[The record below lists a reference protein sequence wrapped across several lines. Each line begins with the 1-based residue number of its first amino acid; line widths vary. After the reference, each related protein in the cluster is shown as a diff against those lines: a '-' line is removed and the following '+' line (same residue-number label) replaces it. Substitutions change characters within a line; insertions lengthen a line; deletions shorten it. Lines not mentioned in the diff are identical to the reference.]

1 MDDEA
6 LVFLDDDISHVIRT
20 SSYSDQIDKRVR
32 DPEVV
37 EAIIQQT
44 VDTAKGINSVF
55 FGWNTMPHSIQ
66 FMSGFEP
73 FRVIG
78 YINGAAMGFLANHNL
93 HFNTEFWLKGDWW
106 MTMLNLWKNRYGIV
120 DYRYAFAQEETF
132 VREGG
137 QSAFRT
143 TMKERQEVDLLR
155 RYFGDVIKVGLK
167 KSRSRKTEYAGI
179 QSTSISIPWR

>member
-1 MDDEA
+1 M
-6 LVFLDDDISHVIRT
+6 T
-20 SSYSDQIDKRVR
+20 
-32 DPEVV
+32 
-37 EAIIQQT
+37 
-44 VDTAKGINSVF
+44 
-55 FGWNTMPHSIQ
+55 
-66 FMSGFEP
+66 GFEP

-93 HFNTEFWLKGDWW
+93 NFNTEFMLKGDWW
-106 MTMLNLWKNRYGIV
+106 MTLLNLYKNRYGIV
-120 DYRYAFAQEETF
+120 DYRYGFAQEETF

-143 TMKERQEVDLLR
+143 TDREKEEVAKLR
-155 RYFGDVIKVGLK
+155 RYFGDCIKTGLK